1 MRIANITLRNFRCH
15 EDARFDLQPVTVFT
29 GPNGSGKSSVGE
41 ALRLALTGKT
51 ETLNDRNEGISDL
64 IRRGEKQAEI
74 VLELPEGDSI
84 IRRIPG
90 GLSITGSASTTT
102 QKDAEVSL
110 GLMMGARPDQAR
122 LALGPRLW
130 RLDPKNRKEVLG
142 DLLRIYYTTDD
153 VRAALEEQ
161 GEVAGLNLATLTREV
176 CGSITNDLA
185 GMESRVRD
193 ARAACKKD
201 LDRAQHRLEELQ
213 ARSGPPVEAP
223 DQTEIQKA
231 RLEVST
237 VFGVHRQF
245 EIAEKE
251 RQKAQGRLD
260 QLLEELGDR
269 APVPESVFQQGQD
282 RLEKLQEELARAE
295 VALRDRRRA
304 VEAGREATAQIQR
317 IDSEIQAVQSGTCPT
332 CGGPTPHT
340 DQTILKDLQIRRQ
353 SLADRI
359 QACKKHLHGNTI
371 TPETVQDLQAKINTG
386 AAWVEAQGRLRWLAG
401 GLEEARQRVA
411 DAEQRLSTLERP
423 DAKALAA
430 AEQRRDELEEQAA
443 RAREAQGHQ
452 KSISAA
458 QEEVRD
464 LTARR
469 DALNTLCGYLGPHGF
484 RQEILET
491 RLEPLVNEVNGILQR
506 WGMSADYQRDG
517 FLDLMVTT
525 PRTGEAVPYH
535 LLSDGEQVLIQLA
548 HQAFLAVASGV
559 RIVVLDRIEAL
570 DKSAQQKLMQAVF
583 DLAGPDGLLDHV
595 LLMGVALDTV
605 KFPAGIGVDQGYKRH
620 ELTHA
625 TAGGAPQAKTTKT
638 TRRKTA

>member
-29 GPNGSGKSSVGE
+29 GPNGTGKSSVGE

-64 IRRGEKQAEI
+64 IRRGEKKAEI

-142 DLLRIYYTTDD
+142 DLLRIYYTTED

-161 GEVAGLNLATLTREV
+161 GEVSGLNLATLTREV

-213 ARSGPPVEAP
+213 ARSGSPVEAP

-237 VFGVHRQF
+237 VFGAHRQF

-251 RQKAQGRLD
+251 RQKAQSRLD

-269 APVPESVFQQGQD
+269 VPVPDQVFKQGQV
-282 RLEKLQEELARAE
+282 RLAERQDELTKAE
-295 VALRDRRRA
+295 AELRDRRRA
-304 VEAGREATAQIQR
+304 IETGREAAEQVKR
-317 IDSEIQAVQSGTCPT
+317 IDAEIQSMQSGTCPT
-332 CGGPTPHT
+332 CGGPLSP
-340 DQTILKDLQIRRQ
+340 DQTILKDLQTRRQ

-359 QACKKHLHGNTI
+359 QACKRHLQDNQT
-371 TPETVQDLQAKINTG
+371 TPETVQGLQAKVNTG
-386 AAWVEAQGRLRWLAG
+386 ATWVEAQGRLRWLAG

-411 DAEQRLSTLERP
+411 DAEQRVASLERP
-423 DAKALAA
+423 DDQALAA
-430 AEQRRDELEEQAA
+430 AEKRRDDLEEQAA
-443 RAREAQGHQ
+443 RAREAQGHEKAIQ
-452 KSISAA
+452 AA
-458 QEEVRD
+458 QAEVRA

-469 DALNTLCGYLGPHGF
+469 DALNSLCGYLGPHGF